1 MADPVASDQLDRK
14 IGGAAPSG
22 NISPVPF
29 RAGGFGRTT
38 VRWISP
44 LTFAAILGLWWGAA
58 IADVLP
64 FGVPSP
70 EEVFSA
76 GADLVRSGELWRHL
90 GASLQRLSI
99 GCLLGVLS
107 GIIVGF
113 AIGIFPLARSAL
125 LPLVSALFAV
135 PKIALLPLF
144 IVCLGIGELSKVV
157 TIALGVFSP
166 MVIATYTGV
175 DNVDRNLIRMA
186 QSFDMPL
193 PHLVAR
199 ILLPGALPALIG
211 GLRVA
216 LSIGI
221 VLLTA
226 AEMIGAQSGIGA
238 FILRAGNL
246 MRTDQ
251 MFAGL
256 IILSGLG
263 LSASF
268 LLNRAERA
276 LLHWR

>member
-1 MADPVASDQLDRK
+1 MADPAS
-14 IGGAAPSG
+14 SG
-22 NISPVPF
+22 YRSERRPVGSPAEPVTPIPF
-29 RAGGFGRTT
+29 RANGFDRNTIP
-38 VRWISP
+38 WISP
-44 LTFAAILGLWWGAA
+44 LTFGVILGLWWAA
-58 IADVLP
+58 ALAKVLP

-70 EEVFSA
+70 IEVFWA
-76 GADLVRSGELWRHL
+76 TAELVRSGELWGHL
-90 GASLQRLSI
+90 GASLQRLAA
-99 GCLLGVLS
+99 GCLLGVTS
-107 GIIVGF
+107 GIIVGI
-113 AIGIFPLARSAL
+113 AISTSTLARSAA
-125 LPLVSALFAV
+125 LPMVSALFAV
-135 PKIALLPLF
+135 PKIALLPVF

-186 QSFDMPL
+186 QSFDMPV
-193 PHLVAR
+193 PHIVSK
-199 ILLPGALPALIG
+199 ILLPGALPALVG

-216 LSIGI
+216 ISIGI

-251 MFAGL
+251 MFAGIL
-256 IILSGLG
+256 ILSATGIGASALLG
-263 LSASF
+263 
-268 LLNRAERA
+268 RAERA